1 MASTYSSLKIQLM
14 ATGENSG
21 TWGNVTNDNLG
32 VALEE
37 AIVGSADV
45 TFASANETLTL
56 TDTNSTQ
63 TARNLRLNLTGTTGG
78 ARDLIVPA
86 IEKLY
91 IVNNGCADTVTI
103 KVSGQTGVAVPT
115 GKTMFVYNTGV
126 DCTDAITHLSNL
138 TLATP
143 LAVAQGGTGSNTGVN
158 LQTSVSGILPVA
170 SGGTGATTLTGVVI
184 GSGTSA
190 FTVKTNP
197 TGAFVG
203 TTDTQTLTNK
213 TLTDP
218 AITGTILEDVFT
230 ITDAAGFSVD
240 PGNGSIQT
248 ITLGASRTPVAT
260 NFLAG
265 EAITLMVNDGTA
277 YTITWNSATWGGSG
291 VVWATNSGT
300 APTLATTGFTTIVL
314 WKVGTQVYGARVG
327 DNA

>member
-21 TWGNVTNDNLG
+21 TWGTVTNENLG

-45 TFASANETLTL
+45 TFASANVTLTL

-143 LAVAQGGTGSNTGVN
+143 LAVAQ
-158 LQTSVSGILPVA
+158 
-170 SGGTGATTLTGVVI
+170 GGTGATTLTGVVI

>member
-45 TFASANETLTL
+45 TFASANVTLTL

-115 GKTMFVYNTGV
+115 GKTLFVYNNGT
-126 DCTDAITHLSNL
+126 DCGDAITHLRNL
-138 TLATP
+138 TLAS
-143 LAVAQGGTGSNTGVN
+143 A
-158 LQTSVSGILPVA
+158 LPVA

-184 GSGTSA
+184 GNGTSA

-197 TGAFVG
+197 TGDFVG

-218 AITGTILEDVFT
+218 AIIGTILEDVFT

-240 PGNGSIQT
+240 PSNGSIQT

-265 EAITLMVNDGTA
+265 EAITLMINDGTA

>member
-21 TWGNVTNDNLG
+21 TWGSVTNTNLG
-32 VALEE
+32 TALEE

-45 TFASANETLTL
+45 TFASANVTLTL
-56 TDTNSTQ
+56 TDTNASQ

-86 IEKLY
+86 IEKVY
-91 IVNNGCADTVTI
+91 IVNNGCADTVTV
-103 KVSGQTGVAVPT
+103 KVTGQTGVAVPA
-115 GKTMFVYNTGV
+115 GKTMYVYNNGT
-126 DCTDAITHLSNL
+126 DCGDAITHLRSL

-143 LAVAQGGTGSNTGVN
+143 LAVAQ
-158 LQTSVSGILPVA
+158 
-170 SGGTGATTLTGVVI
+170 GGTGATTLTGVVI

-197 TGAFVG
+197 TGDFVG

-230 ITDAAGFSVD
+230 IIDAAGFSVD

>member
-21 TWGNVTNDNLG
+21 TWGSVTNTNLG
-32 VALEE
+32 TALEE

-45 TFASANETLTL
+45 TFASANVTLTL
-56 TDTNSTQ
+56 TNTNASQ

-143 LAVAQGGTGSNTGVN
+143 LA
-158 LQTSVSGILPVA
+158 VA